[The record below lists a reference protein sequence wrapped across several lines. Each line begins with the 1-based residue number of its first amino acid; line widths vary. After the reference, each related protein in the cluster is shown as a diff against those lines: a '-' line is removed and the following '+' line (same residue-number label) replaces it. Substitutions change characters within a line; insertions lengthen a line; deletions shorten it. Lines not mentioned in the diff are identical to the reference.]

1 VSNTPT
7 ARRSGRLLD
16 NDVMAGHHP
25 DRHWAHTNREPGSRG
40 IEVIGLL
47 ALASSVLYFGSD
59 VIEVLQG
66 GFSTG
71 QLWLTF
77 VAEATLPVFILGL
90 WLLQRPRIGR
100 LGGLSAI
107 AYAYSFVFFTATV
120 AYALVNGTRD
130 FEQLGEELSPAMPIH
145 GAVMV
150 LAGVGFGYAVSR
162 AGVLPRWTG
171 MALAIGVALIP
182 LSSLV
187 VADAVGLIAVGLR
200 DLAFAGM
207 GAALLLRGRRGSN
220 PGPEAGSSR
229 GRPIARLGGQAR

>member
-1 VSNTPT
+1 MPT
-7 ARRSGRLLD
+7 APRSGRWLPT
-16 NDVMAGHHP
+16 NDVLARHHR
-25 DRHWAHTNREPGSRG
+25 DSRWGGTNRGPGGRG

-47 ALASSVLYFGSD
+47 AVASSVLYFGSD

-71 QLWLTF
+71 QLWLTL
-77 VAEATLPVFILGL
+77 VAEATLPVLVIGL
-90 WLLQRPRIGR
+90 WRVQRPRIGR

-130 FEQLGEELSPAMPIH
+130 FEQLGEELNPAMTIH

-171 MALAIGVALIP
+171 MALAVGVVLIP
-182 LSSLV
+182 LSSLM
-187 VADAVGLIAVGLR
+187 VADAVGLLAVGLR
-200 DLAFAGM
+200 DLAFTGM
-207 GAALLLRGRRGSN
+207 GAALLRDRRGSS
-220 PGPEAGSSR
+220 PRPQAGRSR